1 MPVNSSQ
8 QTTRR
13 EAIVRILSNESI
25 TRQSELVDLLK
36 ERGLTATQSS
46 VSRDLRELGVAKVG
60 ERYLPPP
67 TPNTASVKGFEKVA
81 QFGWVREVRPA
92 GPHLTVILTAIG
104 AAQSVAVA
112 IDQAHWPEIVGC
124 LSGDDTVFVAT
135 ATVRQQQ
142 QVMRRLQQIFR
153 T

>member
-8 QTTRR
+8 QLSRR
-13 EAIVRILSNESI
+13 EAIVQILTNASI
-25 TRQSELVDLLK
+25 TRQSELVDRLK
-36 ERGLTATQSS
+36 EQGLTATQSS

-67 TPNTASVKGFEKVA
+67 TPSTASLKGFERVA
-81 QFGWVREVRPA
+81 QFGWVREVKPA
-92 GPHLTVILTAIG
+92 GPNLTVVLTAIG

-112 IDQAHWPEIVGC
+112 IDQARWPEIVGC
-124 LSGDDTVFVAT
+124 LSGDDTVFIAT
-135 ATVRQQQ
+135 ATARQQQ
-142 QVMRRLQQIFR
+142 QVTRRLQEIFR